1 MPMRHV
7 ERGARR
13 MRWALAFGALAG
25 ILATTRCPAQ
35 AGMTV
40 NANVEESG
48 AFSARRPQPALQ
60 AGLKVVPEGFE
71 SLKLAPGFL
80 LQMDV
85 YGAPEMSTELRI
97 DAQGNA
103 SLPLIGLVQVAGNT
117 VLQAQDAIA
126 KAYADQEILKNP
138 QVALN
143 VVQYAA
149 STVAVMGEVQSPGRI
164 ELLAPE
170 SLSDVLALA
179 GGETAIAGNEVE
191 IQHRAAGGETTRH
204 IRFSQESN
212 RAVWG
217 SSLVEPGDTV
227 LVHRAGI
234 IYVLGAVNRPG
245 GYLMVNGGA
254 LNAIQ
259 AIALAGGET
268 LQASARWALL
278 VRRQEDGF
286 AQIKVPLKKMEEGE
300 AAPMPLELNDALYVP
315 ASNWKSFVLNGSSVL
330 SAAAAASIYAASA
343 P

>member
-1 MPMRHV
+1 MPMRHA
-7 ERGARR
+7 ETILRR
-13 MRWALAFGALAG
+13 LRWVLFLGALAG
-25 ILATTRCPAQ
+25 ILATTRCAAQ
-35 AGMTV
+35 PGMTV

-48 AFSARRPQPALQ
+48 AVSARRPQPVLQ
-60 AGLKVVPEGFE
+60 AGVKAVPEGFE
-71 SLKLAPGFL
+71 SLKLASGFL

-85 YGAPEMSTELRI
+85 YGVPEMSTELRI

-103 SLPLIGLVQVAGNT
+103 SLPLIGLVHVAGST
-117 VLQAQDAIA
+117 VPQAQEAIA

-149 STVAVMGEVQSPGRI
+149 GTVAVMGEVQSPGRF

-179 GGETAIAGNEVE
+179 GGETAIAGSDIE
-191 IQHRAAGGETTRH
+191 IQHRAAVGEITR
-204 IRFSQESN
+204 RLRSLQGNDPAELS
-212 RAVWG
+212 G
-217 SSLVEPGDTV
+217 SLVEPGDTV

-234 IYVLGAVNRPG
+234 VYVLGAVNRPG

-268 LQASARWALL
+268 LQASTRWALL
-278 VRRQEDGF
+278 VRRQGDGF
-286 AQIKVPLKKMEEGE
+286 AQIKVPLKKMEEGQS
-300 AAPMPLELNDALYVP
+300 APIALELNDALYVP